1 MIADREGN
9 LVCRCSRFMP
19 PAMRRLL
26 VLGFALGALALFAS
40 CGGREVCVQ
49 LERAASF
56 EYPVYVATYY
66 LTDATVL
73 DDADNKDLIDKFEE
87 FKKRAGVAHADLRPT
102 YPGGMES
109 ACQKDYDEAVSC
121 VVLVANFKKSGACA
135 RYTTPIK
142 SGQTLHIRASITE
155 ECLDVK
161 VED

>member
-1 MIADREGN
+1 VIADREGSLASRSARPAARAARRSLGIGSV
-9 LVCRCSRFMP
+9 LV
-19 PAMRRLL
+19 AM
-26 VLGFALGALALFAS
+26 VFAAS

-49 LERAASF
+49 LDRAASF

-66 LTDATVL
+66 LTDPALL
-73 DDADNKDLIDKFEE
+73 DDADNKELIDKFEE
-87 FKKRAGVAHADLRPT
+87 VKKRAGVAHADLRPT
-102 YPGGMES
+102 YPGGSES
-109 ACQKDYDEAVSC
+109 ACQKDYDEGVSC

-135 RYTTPIK
+135 RYKTPIK

>member
-1 MIADREGN
+1 MIAERERS
-9 LVCRCSRFMP
+9 LVRHCGRST
-19 PAMRRLL
+19 MRGVRRSL

-66 LTDATVL
+66 LTDPALL
-73 DDADNKDLIDKFEE
+73 DDDDNKVLIDKFEE
-87 FKKRAGVAHADLRPT
+87 VKKRAGVAHSDLRPT
-102 YPGGMES
+102 YPGGTES
-109 ACQKDYDEAVSC
+109 TCQKDYDEGVTC

-135 RYTTPIK
+135 RYKTPIK
-142 SGQTLHIRASITE
+142 PGQTLHIRASITE

>member
-1 MIADREGN
+1 MIADREGT
-9 LVCRCSRFMP
+9 LVGLRARG
-19 PAMRRLL
+19 AVRAARRL
-26 VLGFALGALALFAS
+26 FALGAAIAAMALLAS

-49 LERAASF
+49 LDRAASF

-66 LTDATVL
+66 ITDPALL
-73 DDADNKDLIDKFEE
+73 DDADNKELIDKFEE
-87 FKKRAGVAHADLRPT
+87 VKKRTGVAHAELRPT
-102 YPGGMES
+102 YPGGSES
-109 ACQKDYDEAVSC
+109 TCQKDYDEAVSC

-135 RYTTPIK
+135 RYKAPIK